1 MDTSKEILGNP
12 LPIGYY
18 FHPRFHQFREQLF
31 AEGANYVGH
40 ELMVP
45 ESGDYCVLDTT
56 NDQYI
61 LLWTDSGECVMFL
74 NICRH

>member
-1 MDTSKEILGNP
+1 MHNTQEIIGNP

-18 FHPRFHQFREQLF
+18 FHPKFQQFREQLF
-31 AEGANYVGH
+31 TEGANYVGH

-45 ESGDYCVLDTT
+45 EPGDYRVLETT

-61 LLWTDSGECVMFL
+61 LLRTESGECVML
-74 NICRH
+74 SNI